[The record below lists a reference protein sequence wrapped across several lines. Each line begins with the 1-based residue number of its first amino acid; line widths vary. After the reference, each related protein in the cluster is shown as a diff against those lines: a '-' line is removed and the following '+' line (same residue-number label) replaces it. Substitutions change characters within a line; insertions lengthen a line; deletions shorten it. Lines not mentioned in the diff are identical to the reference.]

1 MGIFTPSPAHV
12 VHPEHLLFVQLL
24 QYEPLERLDPP
35 RVALV
40 QPCVQLNVL
49 PFDQTERR
57 RFSDLPQ
64 RSQKVKRL
72 GGDGVGVFG
81 Q

>member
-1 MGIFTPSPAHV
+1 M
-12 VHPEHLLFVQLL
+12 QLL

-40 QPCVQLNVL
+40 KTCVQLNVL